1 MDRDVKHLQAM
12 LLRAQGH
19 RGSSFLEIYQNCNIF
34 NDGAFEIFTEKAS
47 KPDEALFLEQGQPLI
62 YGADKNKGIR
72 LDGYKPQL
80 VRLDEGYSADDLW
93 VHDETD
99 FFKAQ
104 ILTRFFD
111 NPVSEGHLPRPFG
124 VFYVAD
130 RLCYEDQ
137 MQLQLEEALA
147 TKGRGDLD
155 KLLQGQTIWYGL
167 STIMARLIGFLLNP
181 LITYLLNSP
190 AGTIQFGEYSTV
202 MAYIPFLNVLFTYGM
217 ETAYF
222 RFSNS
227 GTDKGRLF
235 RTSFSSIILSTII
248 LSILLFL
255 AKEPIARLTG
265 LEKHPEYITWTLW
278 VIALDTLSVIPFA
291 KLRQEGRPRKYAF
304 VKVAG
309 VVVNILLVILLVGVA
324 PRYAAGSD
332 GFFARWY
339 HQYTTTGFLIMAFI
353 AQSAVTLLLLA
364 KEWMGFRF
372 KLDLKLWRTILK
384 YSLPF
389 VIIGLGGMVNEVID
403 RIMLLHLYKG
413 TEDAAKAAA
422 FKMAAEPFFFS
433 QAADKN
439 APKTYAKVM
448 KWFVITLCL
457 AFLFT
462 ALFLDVWKYLNGS
475 QYRSGLGVVPILLFA
490 NISLGIYYNLA
501 VWYKITAQLKYGI
514 YITLAERKELKGFP
528 VIGKYL

>member
-1 MDRDVKHLQAM
+1 M
-12 LLRAQGH
+12 
-19 RGSSFLEIYQNCNIF
+19 SSL
-34 NDGAFEIFTEKAS
+34 
-47 KPDEALFLEQGQPLI
+47 
-62 YGADKNKGIR
+62 KN
-72 LDGYKPQL
+72 
-80 VRLDEGYSADDLW
+80 
-93 VHDETD
+93 
-99 FFKAQ
+99 
-104 ILTRFFD
+104 
-111 NPVSEGHLPRPFG
+111 
-124 VFYVAD
+124 
-130 RLCYEDQ
+130 
-137 MQLQLEEALA
+137 LA
-147 TKGRGDLD
+147 
-155 KLLQGQTIWYGL
+155 GQTIWYGL

-190 AGTIQFGEYSTV
+190 AGTIQFGEYSTI
-202 MAYIPFLNVLFTYGM
+202 MAYIPFLNVLFTYGL

-222 RFSNS
+222 RFSNA

-235 RTSFSSIILSTII
+235 RTSFSSLIISTIV
-248 LSILLFL
+248 LSLVLIAF
-255 AKEPIARLTG
+255 KGPISQLVG
-265 LEKHPEYITWTLW
+265 LEKNPEYITWTIW

-291 KLRQEGRPRKYAF
+291 KLRQDGRPRKYAF

-309 VVVNILLVILLVGVA
+309 VVVNILAVVLLVGVA
-324 PRYAAGSD
+324 PRYVQGSD

-364 KEWMGFRF
+364 REWMGFRF
-372 KLDLKLWRTILK
+372 KIDLALWRSILK

-389 VIIGLGGMVNEVID
+389 VIIGLGGMVNETID

-413 TEDAAKAAA
+413 SEDAAKAAVGIYNANYKVAIFITLFIQA

-448 KWFVITLCL
+448 KWFVITLCF

-462 ALFLDVWKYLNGS
+462 GLFLDIWKYLNGS

-501 VWYKITAQLKYGI
+501 VWYKVTAQLQYGV
-514 YITLAERKELKGFP
+514 YITLAGAAITLSLNYLLIPVYGMYACAWTTLICYTLMVLLCYHFGQKHFPIPYPVKKLLSYIGTIVVLFLIHYGFGKLTENPALRISAGVVLSLCFVALVLKTERKELKGFP
-528 VIGKYL
+528 VIGKYLGNV

>member
-1 MDRDVKHLQAM
+1 L
-12 LLRAQGH
+12 
-19 RGSSFLEIYQNCNIF
+19 SSL
-34 NDGAFEIFTEKAS
+34 
-47 KPDEALFLEQGQPLI
+47 
-62 YGADKNKGIR
+62 KN
-72 LDGYKPQL
+72 
-80 VRLDEGYSADDLW
+80 
-93 VHDETD
+93 
-99 FFKAQ
+99 
-104 ILTRFFD
+104 
-111 NPVSEGHLPRPFG
+111 
-124 VFYVAD
+124 
-130 RLCYEDQ
+130 
-137 MQLQLEEALA
+137 LA
-147 TKGRGDLD
+147 
-155 KLLQGQTIWYGL
+155 GQTIWYGL

-190 AGTIQFGEYSTV
+190 AGTVQFGEYSTV

-255 AKEPIARLTG
+255 AKEPIAHLTG

-372 KLDLKLWRTILK
+372 KLDLKLWRSILK

-413 TEDAAKAAA
+413 TEDAAKAAVGIYNANYKVAIFITLFIQA

-514 YITLAERKELKGFP
+514 YITLVGAAVTLTLNYLFIPVYGMYACAWATLTCYTLMVLLCYYYGQKYFPVPYPVKKLLSYIGTIIVLFFVHEGIGKLTESPALRISSGVLLGLCFVALVFKAERKELKGFP